1 MQMTNER
8 AEQFK
13 TDAAQLNLKSGKA
26 STDTILQAIGL
37 LLMIVGVVAAVL
49 LAIGSKSI
57 SDPRSI
63 QTNIVW
69 GCAMVCLTLL
79 GLGIF
84 LRYSL
89 GKFMRLWLLRQIY
102 ENHSHVDQIVNG
114 LSSKK

>member
-8 AEQFK
+8 ADQFK
-13 TDAAQLNLKSGKA
+13 ADAAQMNLKAGSA
-26 STDTILQAIGL
+26 STDTILQIVGL
-37 LLMIVGVVAAVL
+37 LLMIVGAVAAIL

-69 GCAMVCLTLL
+69 GCGMICLTLL
-79 GLGIF
+79 GLGIY

-89 GKFMRLWLLRQIY
+89 GKFLRLWLLRQIY
-102 ENHSHVDQIVNG
+102 ENHSHVDQIVNAVNT
-114 LSSKK
+114 KK